1 MEISYEELCE
11 LIKQEMED
19 EWREML
25 EDERGGVSER
35 TKPIQWNRWYRLS
48 M

>member
-1 MEISYEELCE
+1 MFHFVLVFMVCVSDFMNEIEE
-11 LIKQEMED
+11 K
-19 EWREML
+19 
-25 EDERGGVSER
+25 DERGGVSER